1 MSAAEQSSNS
11 STSVSTDLIDQ
22 ELLKKSFTQ
31 GKRVSGREW
40 KDSKT
45 AFRIK
50 SFCVKKSTWEK
61 KNEVRIREK
70 ALRDKLNE
78 LKQEKEDERKER
90 IEAIKKRRSD
100 KEEKERYERLSAKM
114 TAKKIERLKRRE
126 KRNKLLKER

>member
-1 MSAAEQSSNS
+1 MSTAEQSSNS
-11 STSVSTDLIDQ
+11 TPVATDLIDQ
-22 ELLKKSFTQ
+22 ELLKKNYTQ
-31 GKRVSGREW
+31 GKRVSGRDW

-45 AFRIK
+45 AFRVK
-50 SFCVKKSTWEK
+50 SFCVKKSSWDK

-70 ALRDKLNE
+70 ALREKLNE
-78 LKQEKEDERKER
+78 LKQEKEDERKQR
-90 IEAIKKRRSD
+90 IDTIKQRRAD